1 MARYKGRH
9 RQSSSSLL
17 KRGKVAIPT
26 TAVVAGAVAAGAVST
41 ANGATFATASMS
53 FNLASTAVDTR
64 NVSGPNQSVSRTASR
79 ASVAIDARVKAATV
93 ARAKA
98 KAAAAS
104 RATTLKA
111 AARKQAA
118 LSAVSTGTSAQDYV
132 EAATASQ
139 RKTVSSAPG
148 AVTSSGRTGTPTFA
162 GGGRATCAIA
172 ACAGT
177 FTSGYGYRHSP
188 GGIGSTN
195 HKGVDIAVPVGTPL
209 RSMQAGT
216 VTAVGYFGGLGMRV
230 EIDFGNGVSTV
241 YGHMSGFA
249 VSPGQKVAA
258 GQLVGFSGNTGNSTG
273 PHLHV
278 EVHINGTPINPYP
291 WLSSRGLI

>member
-1 MARYKGRH
+1 MT
-9 RQSSSSLL
+9 LN
-17 KRGKVAIPT
+17 T
-26 TAVVAGAVAAGAVST
+26 TASAVSSWNVAGE
-41 ANGATFATASMS
+41 
-53 FNLASTAVDTR
+53 
-64 NVSGPNQSVSRTASR
+64 NQAVSRTASR
-79 ASVAIDARVKAATV
+79 ASVAVDARVKAAND

-98 KAAAAS
+98 KAAAVS
-104 RATTLKA
+104 RVNTLKA
-111 AARKQAA
+111 AAKKQAA
-118 LSAVSTGTSAQDYV
+118 LSAVSTGTTAQDYV
-132 EAATASQ
+132 EAPKAAPSKASAQ
-139 RKTVSSAPG
+139 KTSAPG
-148 AVTSSGRTGTPTFA
+148 AATTAGRTGTPTFA
-162 GGGRATCAIA
+162 GGGRATCAVSG
-172 ACAGT
+172 CGGT
-177 FTSGYGYRHSP
+177 FTSGYGYRQSP

-249 VSPGQKVAA
+249 VSPGQKVSA

-291 WLSSRGLI
+291 WLASRGLI